1 MNETAGAGR
10 GARRSNGAAKMSDA
24 MSKESIALS
33 SALSAVVGMDL
44 VILSATRLQ
53 AIREAL
59 KPFADFVDAA
69 RAPPDSFVITQG
81 SGMARRQL
89 TVGDC
94 RRAGAVLELL
104 NEEAHLN
111 LEAPRG

>member
-1 MNETAGAGR
+1 MPR
-10 GARRSNGAAKMSDA
+10 DK
-24 MSKESIALS
+24 SKESIALS

-44 VILSATRLQ
+44 VILSAPRLQ

-69 RAPPDSFVITQG
+69 GAPPDSFAITQG

-104 NEEAHLN
+104 NKETHLN